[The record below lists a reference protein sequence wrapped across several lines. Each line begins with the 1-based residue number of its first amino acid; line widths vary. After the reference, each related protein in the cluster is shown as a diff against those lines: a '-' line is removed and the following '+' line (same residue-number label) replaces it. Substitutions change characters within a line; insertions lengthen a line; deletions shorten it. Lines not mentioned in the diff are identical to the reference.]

1 MHTQNLCVA
10 KLVIWLIYTL
20 MYFAYKL
27 WFLCI
32 LNDRYWWK
40 FLIEKCQLLCIG
52 FTDVFVLFFLRP
64 DCINDVYIGT
74 NACTAV
80 ILLPFA
86 VLVLGC
92 CCTFWPTGDWCWIS
106 VVRLEKVGASCNA
119 IYWYKLNSYYVSE
132 TVHYYILQHRKKL
145 RNIVHLKMCDS
156 NR

>member
-1 MHTQNLCVA
+1 MRINCGFFAFLMIDTDESFWSKNVNYCV
-10 KLVIWLIYTL
+10 LDLR
-20 MYFAYKL
+20 M
-27 WFLCI
+27 FLC
-32 LNDRYWWK
+32 
-40 FLIEKCQLLCIG
+40 C
-52 FTDVFVLFFLRP
+52 FFLRP